1 MKSYQ
6 IGKQKFTEDKL
17 KNMSGTDANALYYAT
32 HQGNKKANTM
42 AFNPGSYVEPDIK
55 TEPTKEEKDQL
66 LRQIQQIRKN
76 MNEPKSVPVL
86 NKPEAKKTV
95 SYVSQKQKDQAN
107 KNKYAFKKG
116 LEEVGNNPM
125 LNGSTSFSSVNNVI
139 DYPNSDKGKYGL
151 GNIDLT
157 NRPQYKNEDGS
168 VSTVRSMSF
177 NEDGKEILVP
187 TIDYDQ
193 YGNPVLLSDEEAID
207 RYHRTGEYLGKF
219 DTVKQANEYAENL
232 HRQQEDLYSDE
243 AFIQRVLDPSYKMT
257 KEEKKRAQEIVSNY
271 EREHA
276 NDANPNATELVFDEE
291 HPDGYMKPL
300 AELSDEEKAEQ
311 ENIYALRD
319 KISKGESALMGATRT
334 TPGVKALLKRDN
346 TGYWDRAD
354 ANAQKQNPLAYYAGL
369 FGNGVLMNNAARYLL
384 NGTGWGNTIDNLFGT
399 NKEGIS
405 EGSRVARQILSDT
418 MKDAP
423 VDLATDILPELGYD
437 IASGKSAGDVAKS
450 TLFNTTVNG
459 GLNAVSA
466 GLGNLDDILDLYRL
480 NRSTKE
486 NLRNL
491 EDIILRNTDEAPVM
505 PKIRDDIDLDNID
518 WGKFIDENAIQN
530 REYLKKI
537 EQDILNSTDE
547 VPTVPMLQKNIDVD
561 NIRWGLGEETA
572 DPNNLLKER
581 EALIESLNAKGTSMQ
596 EMLEK
601 NRQIKELDEL
611 IAEQRPELYRD
622 GRFVGENYKTVD
634 LYNEGDIVDAKPITM
649 DDIHIKT
656 TKGKNKKYYA
666 TFGDDDTP
674 LFTEESSVKASADD
688 IEKAGFVDDSDD
700 IRVVPQ
706 KFDSEEDLR
715 KAIDD
720 FLKKQ
725 PSAEPITESA
735 EQVTKSIE
743 TPEVLKTKRSELN
756 NELDNMLDV
765 VARTNSNSDLAFND
779 KIRDLQN
786 LAHLVEKMKNSTD
799 YENGMQLVRL
809 DGYNS
814 PHINLLNDVAIKQS
828 DNLGLNS
835 LETEEADRIIDIFRK
850 EYNKAFTAK
859 GNVKKNYLTSVD
871 ETPVNSVAKE
881 AELPET
887 NKVVAESKPSNPT
900 LTEEVKPEVKST
912 KDTADKVVD
921 NIVEEAKKDAEN
933 GSNQK
938 VSKAYTNTGKEG
950 GGWNK
955 TEYNK
960 YTDPKNYT
968 YDDVSE
974 VESVNEATR
983 MRDTE
988 GREAFKERVLNKA
1001 NISGAEVDGLMM
1013 EWRETIERAREL
1025 EKQGIDASALWAES
1039 NRIFRKIQTE
1049 ETYNAQAL
1057 QALAKWSRNTP
1068 EGLLMKAEQMVN
1080 KRVQKLKPEKSEA
1093 QKVLDKLLKKHKD
1106 IEFSEQFQKKFL
1118 EEAENVFEMSDMDS
1132 RQAKQAMAKLGQ
1144 MVNDE
1149 IPVKLPE
1156 KVTAYLMDSML
1167 GNFRTLITRNAGGN
1181 VGLNAVEQTIQRPL
1195 AAALDKLVATKTGV
1209 RTQAGLTKDGLI
1221 EYMSGFRKG
1230 LADEWN
1236 DIKTGLHTSRTGE
1249 NTLENAINANRH
1261 VFKNGL
1267 LNKFDSYVKNGL
1279 SVGDRPFY
1287 EAVYNQTLGDYKR
1300 LRSTG
1305 QMGEAINNL
1314 SDEDFAMYAEAAAK
1328 MNALMAVYQN
1338 DSKFA
1343 KALLSLKKG
1352 IGELSEGTI
1361 GVDVLSQ
1368 FSMPFV
1374 KTPANVVDR
1383 AIDYS
1388 PLGLVRNAIRTS
1400 KEGGIGGADFN
1411 QNRFVNELS
1420 RNIIGTGLM
1429 GGAAVGANAG
1439 LMSGSYSDNSEEKQ
1453 AQKRSGMQ
1461 EYALRIPEL
1470 VNGTG
1475 EHQMDISWLP
1485 VVGSNAVAAAAAV
1498 DAYEKGEGNV
1508 AQNIGAGLKEGG
1520 EALFN
1525 QSMFQ
1530 GLQRLFGS
1538 NNSYDNEQG
1547 IVANAIN
1554 TVKQGLGQA
1563 IPSLARQMGQV
1574 IDPYQRD
1581 VSNSNNG
1588 NYDLNSIINNTP
1600 IARQFLLAPKV
1611 GDNGELMMEN
1621 QGRGIGSK
1629 ILENMILPGKIT
1641 EVKENPLDV
1650 EAKRLSD
1657 ETGNTVAYRPRAMRK
1672 DVDTD
1677 EHKLTNDEWV
1687 QYEQNLERA
1696 TTEIGNSII
1705 NSDYYKTATDP
1716 DRERLLDNA
1725 YADVKNAIKSDYNGK
1740 EIDGGA
1746 KVYKEAGGGEAGI
1759 KALTDYYAEKAYAK
1773 EVKNAMGSNSEWA
1786 TALYES
1792 GDEDRIQRYN
1802 EAREIAQEYDVNL
1815 TENNFLR
1822 YEKDGKW
1829 GLKQEL
1835 YYGKKAKDIGIDA
1848 GGNKQFRKLV
1858 DGGVDDR
1865 RIKNAYDDITSVVT
1879 GKDEFDR
1886 DTHLSF
1892 NEKSYDIWDK
1902 YGKQGLEDYAKI
1914 SAAKANFNTYRQAK
1928 KSYPSMTVDKYISVF
1943 NSLDGNTGS
1952 DPDGKIGQGEL
1963 INYYN
1968 SHNVDEKE
1976 VKKMWEAY
1984 GEHSG
1989 DNAWK
1994 KVPVLKYNK
2003 KTGKNEWT
2011 TVKK

>member
-17 KNMSGTDANALYYAT
+17 KNMSGNDANALYYAT

-55 TEPTKEEKDQL
+55 TKPTKEEKDQL

-76 MNEPKSVPVL
+76 MNEPKTVPAL
-86 NKPEAKKTV
+86 NKPEEKKMV
-95 SYVSQKQKDQAN
+95 SYVSQKQKDDMN
-107 KNKYAFKKG
+107 KSKYALKQS
-116 LEEVGNNPM
+116 LDNNSRNPM
-125 LNGSTSFSSVNNVI
+125 LNGSASFSPINNVI
-139 DYPNSDKGKYGL
+139 DYGNSERSKYGL

-168 VSTVRSMSF
+168 ISTVRSMSF

-193 YGNPVLLSDEEAID
+193 YGNPVQLTDEQAID

-219 DTVKQANEYAENL
+219 NTVKEADEYAENL

-271 EREHA
+271 EREHV

-300 AELSDEEKAEQ
+300 AELSEEEKAEQ

-319 KISKGESALMGATRT
+319 KISRGESALMGATRT

-384 NGTGWGNTIDNLFGT
+384 NGTGWGDTIDNLFGT

-450 TLFNTTVNG
+450 TLFNTAVNG
-459 GLNAVSA
+459 GLNGVSA
-466 GLGNLDDILDLYRL
+466 GLGNLDDIFGLYRL
-480 NRSTKE
+480 NKSTKE

-491 EDIILRNTDEAPVM
+491 EDIILKNTDEAPVM

-530 REYLKKI
+530 REYLKRI

-547 VPTVPMLQKNIDVD
+547 VPTVPMLQKNVDVD

-572 DPNNLLKER
+572 DPSALLKER
-581 EALIESLNAKGTSMQ
+581 DDLIASLNQKGLSMN
-596 EMLEK
+596 EMIARNK
-601 NRQIKELDEL
+601 RIKDIDGLL
-611 IAEQRPELYRD
+611 AEQRPELYRD
-622 GRFVGENYKTVD
+622 GKFVGENYKTVD

-674 LFTEESSVKASADD
+674 LFTEESSVKANADD
-688 IEKAGFVDDSDD
+688 IEKAGFVDDSNDV
-700 IRVVPQ
+700 RVVSK
-706 KFDSEEDLR
+706 KFDSEEDLK
-715 KAIDD
+715 KAIDN
-720 FLKKQ
+720 FLEKQ
-725 PSAEPITESA
+725 PSAEQMA
-735 EQVTKSIE
+735 KNAE
-743 TPEVLKTKRSELN
+743 TPIEQTAKNADIVEPNKI
-756 NELDNMLDV
+756 
-765 VARTNSNSDLAFND
+765 VA
-779 KIRDLQN
+779 
-786 LAHLVEKMKNSTD
+786 
-799 YENGMQLVRL
+799 
-809 DGYNS
+809 
-814 PHINLLNDVAIKQS
+814 
-828 DNLGLNS
+828 
-835 LETEEADRIIDIFRK
+835 EEARR
-850 EYNKAFTAK
+850 
-859 GNVKKNYLTSVD
+859 
-871 ETPVNSVAKE
+871 
-881 AELPET
+881 
-887 NKVVAESKPSNPT
+887 NPT
-900 LTEEVKPEVKST
+900 ITEEVKPEAKPT

-950 GGWNK
+950 GGWNEP
-955 TEYNK
+955 EYNK
-960 YTDPKNYT
+960 YTDPNNYT
-968 YDDVSE
+968 YESVDE
-974 VESVNEATR
+974 VESVNRATQ
-983 MRDTE
+983 MRNTE
-988 GREAFKERVLNKA
+988 GREAFKKRVMQKEKLA
-1001 NISGAEVDGLMM
+1001 GYEIDGLMM
-1013 EWRETIERAREL
+1013 EWRETVEEARAL
-1025 EKQGIDASALWAES
+1025 EAQGIDASSLWEES
-1039 NRIFRKIQTE
+1039 NKIFRKIQSE
-1049 ETYNAQAL
+1049 ESNNAQAL

-1068 EGLLMKAEQMVN
+1068 EGMLMQAEQIVN
-1080 KRVQKLKPEKSEA
+1080 KRVQRLKPEKSEA
-1093 QKVLDKLLKKHKD
+1093 QKMLDRILRKHKD
-1106 IEFSEQFQKKFL
+1106 IELSSDFQNNFL
-1118 EEAENVFEMSDMDS
+1118 AKAEDICNMTDMDS
-1132 RQAKQAMAKLGQ
+1132 REAKDAMAELGR
-1144 MVNDE
+1144 MVADQ

-1156 KVTAYLMDSML
+1156 KVTAYLMNNML

-1181 VGLNAVEQTIQRPL
+1181 LGLNAVEQIGQRPL
-1195 AAALDKLVATKTGV
+1195 AAGIDKLVANKTGV
-1209 RTQAGLTKDGLI
+1209 RTQAGLSVDGLI
-1221 EYMSGFRKG
+1221 EYMSGFKKG
-1230 LADEWN
+1230 LADEAH
-1236 DIKTGLHTSRTGE
+1236 DFKTGLHTARSGE
-1249 NTLENAINANRH
+1249 NTLENAVNANKH
-1261 VFKNGL
+1261 AFNGKNPL
-1267 LNKFDSYVKNGL
+1267 SKFLNMKDKLVRTGL

-1287 EAVYNQTLGDYKR
+1287 EAVYNQTIGDYHR
-1300 LRSTG
+1300 LREMG
-1305 QMGEAINNL
+1305 QMGEAIQNL
-1314 SDEDFAMYAEAAAK
+1314 SDADFDLYAKTAASLNGLA
-1328 MNALMAVYQN
+1328 AVYQN
-1338 DSKFA
+1338 NSKFA
-1343 KALLSLKKG
+1343 SALLDFKKA
-1352 IGELSEGTI
+1352 IGELSEGTV

-1388 PLGLVRNAIRTS
+1388 PLGLIRNGIRTAR
-1400 KEGGIGGADFN
+1400 EGGIGGADFN

-1429 GGAAVGANAG
+1429 AGAAGAANAG
-1439 LMSGSYSDNSEEKQ
+1439 RMSGSYSDNQEEKQ

-1461 EYALRIPEL
+1461 EYAWNVPNWVPAL
-1470 VNGTG
+1470 GG
-1475 EHQMDISWLP
+1475 KQMDISWLP

-1498 DAYEKGEGNV
+1498 DAYKNGEGNV
-1508 AQNIGAGLKEGG
+1508 AQNIGTGLKAGG
-1520 EALFN
+1520 EALFD

-1538 NNSYDNEQG
+1538 DNSYNNEEG
-1547 IVANAIN
+1547 IVGNALN
-1554 TVKQGLGQA
+1554 TVKKGVSQV
-1563 IPSLARQMGQV
+1563 IPSLARQAGQV

-1581 VSNSNNG
+1581 ISNSNEG
-1588 NYDLNSIINNTP
+1588 NYDLNSIINNIP
-1600 IARQFLLAPKV
+1600 IARQYLLAPKV

-1621 QGRGIGSK
+1621 QGRNIASK
-1629 ILENMILPGKIT
+1629 ILEDMILPGKLT
-1641 EVKENPLDV
+1641 EVTENPLDV

-1657 ETGNTVAYRPRAMRK
+1657 ETGNTVAYRPKAMRK

-1792 GDEDRIQRYN
+1792 GDEDRIQKYN

-2011 TVKK
+2011 AVKK

>member
-76 MNEPKSVPVL
+76 MNEPKTVPAL
-86 NKPEAKKTV
+86 NKPEEKKMV
-95 SYVSQKQKDQAN
+95 SYVSQKQKDDMN
-107 KNKYAFKKG
+107 KSKYALKQS
-116 LEEVGNNPM
+116 LDNNSRNPM
-125 LNGSTSFSSVNNVI
+125 LNGSAS
-139 DYPNSDKGKYGL
+139 L
-151 GNIDLT
+151 GNSTEDVISKPLDYYERRDLEEESR
-157 NRPQYKNEDGS
+157 NIKARGQGMSAQDNKRLREISDILNGK
-168 VSTVRSMSF
+168 STPEKWVDD
-177 NEDGKEILVP
+177 N
-187 TIDYDQ
+187 T
-193 YGNPVLLSDEEAID
+193 
-207 RYHRTGEYLGKF
+207 
-219 DTVKQANEYAENL
+219 
-232 HRQQEDLYSDE
+232 
-243 AFIQRVLDPSYKMT
+243 FIQKALDPNYKLT
-257 KEEKKRAQEIVSNY
+257 EDEKKRAKQIIRDY
-271 EREHA
+271 ENKHA

-300 AELSDEEKAEQ
+300 AELSEEKKAEQ

-437 IASGKSAGDVAKS
+437 IASGKSAGDVVKS
-450 TLFNTTVNG
+450 TLFNTAVNG
-459 GLNAVSA
+459 GFNGVSA
-466 GLGNLDDILDLYRL
+466 GLGNLDDIFGLYRL
-480 NRSTKE
+480 NKSTKE

-491 EDIILRNTDEAPVM
+491 EDIILKNTDEAPVM

-530 REYLKKI
+530 REYLKRI

-547 VPTVPMLQKNIDVD
+547 VPTVPMLQKNVDVD

-572 DPNNLLKER
+572 DPSALLKER
-581 EALIESLNAKGTSMQ
+581 DDLIASLNQKGLSMN
-596 EMLEK
+596 EMIARNK
-601 NRQIKELDEL
+601 RIKDIDGLL
-611 IAEQRPELYRD
+611 AEQRPDLYRD
-622 GRFVGENYKTVD
+622 GKFVGENYKTFD
-634 LYNEGDIVDAKPITM
+634 TLNEGDIVESKPLTM

-666 TFGDDDTP
+666 TFGEDDTP
-674 LFTEESSVKASADD
+674 LFTKEVGVKENADD
-688 IEKAGFVDDSDD
+688 IEKAGFVDDSMPN
-700 IRVVPQ
+700 VKTVPQ
-706 KFDSEEDLR
+706 EFNSEEEL
-715 KAIDD
+715 KQAIDD

-735 EQVTKSIE
+735 EQVAKNAE
-743 TPEVLKTKRSELN
+743 VPEV
-756 NELDNMLDV
+756 
-765 VARTNSNSDLAFND
+765 
-779 KIRDLQN
+779 
-786 LAHLVEKMKNSTD
+786 
-799 YENGMQLVRL
+799 
-809 DGYNS
+809 
-814 PHINLLNDVAIKQS
+814 
-828 DNLGLNS
+828 
-835 LETEEADRIIDIFRK
+835 
-850 EYNKAFTAK
+850 
-859 GNVKKNYLTSVD
+859 
-871 ETPVNSVAKE
+871 
-881 AELPET
+881 
-887 NKVVAESKPSNPT
+887 NKVIAESTPSNPT
-900 LTEEVKPEVKST
+900 LTEEVKPEAKPT

-950 GGWNK
+950 GGWNES
-955 TEYNK
+955 EYNK
-960 YTDPKNYT
+960 YTDPNNYT
-968 YDDVSE
+968 YESVDE
-974 VESVNEATR
+974 VESVNRATQ
-983 MRDTE
+983 MRNTE
-988 GREAFKERVLNKA
+988 GREAFKKRVMQKEKLA
-1001 NISGAEVDGLMM
+1001 GYEIDGLMM
-1013 EWRETIERAREL
+1013 EWRETVEEARAL
-1025 EKQGIDASALWAES
+1025 EAQGIDASSLWEES
-1039 NRIFRKIQTE
+1039 NKIFRKIQSE
-1049 ETYNAQAL
+1049 ESNNAQAL

-1068 EGLLMKAEQMVN
+1068 EGMLMQAEQIVN
-1080 KRVQKLKPEKSEA
+1080 KRVQRLKPEKSEA
-1093 QKVLDKLLKKHKD
+1093 QKMLDRILRKHKD
-1106 IEFSEQFQKKFL
+1106 IELSSDFQNNFL
-1118 EEAENVFEMSDMDS
+1118 AKAEDICNMTDMDS
-1132 RQAKQAMAKLGQ
+1132 REAKDAMAELGR
-1144 MVNDE
+1144 MVADQ

-1156 KVTAYLMDSML
+1156 KVTAYLMNNML

-1181 VGLNAVEQTIQRPL
+1181 LGLNAVEQIGQRPL
-1195 AAALDKLVATKTGV
+1195 AAGIDKLVANKTGV
-1209 RTQAGLTKDGLI
+1209 RTQAGLTVDGLI
-1221 EYMSGFRKG
+1221 EYMSGFKKG
-1230 LADEWN
+1230 LADEAH
-1236 DIKTGLHTSRTGE
+1236 DFKTGLHTARSGE
-1249 NTLENAINANRH
+1249 NTLENAVNANKH
-1261 VFKNGL
+1261 AFNGKNPL
-1267 LNKFDSYVKNGL
+1267 SKFLNMKDKLVRTGL

-1287 EAVYNQTLGDYKR
+1287 EAVYNQTIGDYHR
-1300 LRSTG
+1300 LREMG
-1305 QMGEAINNL
+1305 QMGEAIQNL
-1314 SDEDFAMYAEAAAK
+1314 SDADFDLYAKTAASLNGLA
-1328 MNALMAVYQN
+1328 AVYQN
-1338 DSKFA
+1338 NSKFA
-1343 KALLSLKKG
+1343 SALLDFKKA
-1352 IGELSEGTI
+1352 IGELSEGTV

-1388 PLGLVRNAIRTS
+1388 PLGLIRNGIRTAR
-1400 KEGGIGGADFN
+1400 EGGIGGADFN

-1429 GGAAVGANAG
+1429 AGAAGAANAG
-1439 LMSGSYSDNSEEKQ
+1439 RMSGSYSDNQEEKQ

-1461 EYALRIPEL
+1461 EYAWNVPNWVPAL
-1470 VNGTG
+1470 GG
-1475 EHQMDISWLP
+1475 KQMDISWLP

-1498 DAYEKGEGNV
+1498 NAYKNGEGNV
-1508 AQNIGAGLKEGG
+1508 AQNIGTGLKAGG
-1520 EALFN
+1520 EALFD

-1538 NNSYDNEQG
+1538 DNSYNNEEG
-1547 IVANAIN
+1547 IVGNALN
-1554 TVKQGLGQA
+1554 TVKKGVSQV
-1563 IPSLARQMGQV
+1563 IPSLARQAGQV

-1581 VSNSNNG
+1581 ISNSNEG
-1588 NYDLNSIINNTP
+1588 NYDLNSIINNIP
-1600 IARQFLLAPKV
+1600 IARQYLLAPKV

-1621 QGRGIGSK
+1621 QGRNIASK
-1629 ILENMILPGKIT
+1629 ILEDMILPGKLT
-1641 EVKENPLDV
+1641 EVTENPLDV

-1657 ETGNTVAYRPRAMRK
+1657 ETGNTVAYRPKAMRK

-1759 KALTDYYAEKAYAK
+1759 KALTDYYADKAYAK

-1792 GDEDRIQRYN
+1792 GDEDRIQKYN

-2011 TVKK
+2011 AVKK

>member
-17 KNMSGTDANALYYAT
+17 KNMSGNDANALYYAT

-76 MNEPKSVPVL
+76 MNEPKTVPAL
-86 NKPEAKKTV
+86 NKPEEKKMV
-95 SYVSQKQKDQAN
+95 SYVSQKQKDDMN
-107 KNKYAFKKG
+107 KSKYALKQS
-116 LEEVGNNPM
+116 LDNNSRNPM
-125 LNGSTSFSSVNNVI
+125 LNGSAS
-139 DYPNSDKGKYGL
+139 L
-151 GNIDLT
+151 GNSTEDVISKPLDYYERRDLEEESR
-157 NRPQYKNEDGS
+157 NIKARGQGMSAQDNKRLREISDILNGK
-168 VSTVRSMSF
+168 STPKKWVDD
-177 NEDGKEILVP
+177 N
-187 TIDYDQ
+187 T
-193 YGNPVLLSDEEAID
+193 
-207 RYHRTGEYLGKF
+207 
-219 DTVKQANEYAENL
+219 
-232 HRQQEDLYSDE
+232 
-243 AFIQRVLDPSYKMT
+243 FIQKALDPNYKLT
-257 KEEKKRAQEIVSNY
+257 EDEKKRAKQIIRDY
-271 EREHA
+271 ENKHA

-300 AELSDEEKAEQ
+300 AELSEDEKAEQ
-311 ENIYALRD
+311 EDIYALRD

-459 GLNAVSA
+459 VLNGVSA
-466 GLGNLDDILDLYRL
+466 GLGNLDDIFGLYRL
-480 NRSTKE
+480 NKSTKE

-491 EDIILRNTDEAPVM
+491 EDIILKNTDEAPVM

-530 REYLKKI
+530 REYLKRI

-547 VPTVPMLQKNIDVD
+547 VPTVPMLQKNVDVD

-572 DPNNLLKER
+572 DPSALLKER
-581 EALIESLNAKGTSMQ
+581 DDLIASLNQKGLSMN
-596 EMLEK
+596 EMIARNK
-601 NRQIKELDEL
+601 RIKDIDGLL
-611 IAEQRPELYRD
+611 AEQRPDLYRD
-622 GRFVGENYKTVD
+622 GKFVGENYKTFD
-634 LYNEGDIVDAKPITM
+634 TLNEGDIVESKPLTM

-666 TFGDDDTP
+666 TFGEDDTP
-674 LFTEESSVKASADD
+674 LFTKEVGVKENADD
-688 IEKAGFVDDSDD
+688 IEKAGFVDDSMPN
-700 IRVVPQ
+700 VKTVPQ
-706 KFDSEEDLR
+706 EFNSEEEL
-715 KAIDD
+715 KQAIDD

-735 EQVTKSIE
+735 EQVAKNAE
-743 TPEVLKTKRSELN
+743 VPE
-756 NELDNMLDV
+756 
-765 VARTNSNSDLAFND
+765 A
-779 KIRDLQN
+779 
-786 LAHLVEKMKNSTD
+786 
-799 YENGMQLVRL
+799 
-809 DGYNS
+809 
-814 PHINLLNDVAIKQS
+814 
-828 DNLGLNS
+828 
-835 LETEEADRIIDIFRK
+835 
-850 EYNKAFTAK
+850 
-859 GNVKKNYLTSVD
+859 
-871 ETPVNSVAKE
+871 
-881 AELPET
+881 
-887 NKVVAESKPSNPT
+887 NKVVAESAPSNPT
-900 LTEEVKPEVKST
+900 LTEEVKPEAKPT

-950 GGWNK
+950 GGWNES
-955 TEYNK
+955 EYNK
-960 YTDPKNYT
+960 YTDPNNYT
-968 YDDVSE
+968 YESVDE
-974 VESVNEATR
+974 VESVNRATQ
-983 MRDTE
+983 MRNTE
-988 GREAFKERVLNKA
+988 GREAFKKRVMQKEKLA
-1001 NISGAEVDGLMM
+1001 GYEIDGLMM
-1013 EWRETIERAREL
+1013 EWRETVEEARAL
-1025 EKQGIDASALWAES
+1025 EAQGIDASSLWEES
-1039 NRIFRKIQTE
+1039 NKIFRKIQSE
-1049 ETYNAQAL
+1049 ESNNAQAL

-1068 EGLLMKAEQMVN
+1068 EGMLMQAEQIVN
-1080 KRVQKLKPEKSEA
+1080 KRVQRLKPEKSEA
-1093 QKVLDKLLKKHKD
+1093 QKMLDRILRKHKD
-1106 IEFSEQFQKKFL
+1106 IELSSDFQNNFL
-1118 EEAENVFEMSDMDS
+1118 AKAEDICNMTDMDS
-1132 RQAKQAMAKLGQ
+1132 REAKDAMAELGR
-1144 MVNDE
+1144 MVADQ

-1156 KVTAYLMDSML
+1156 KVTAYLMNNML

-1181 VGLNAVEQTIQRPL
+1181 LGLNAVEQIGQRPL
-1195 AAALDKLVATKTGV
+1195 AAGIDKLVANKTGV
-1209 RTQAGLTKDGLI
+1209 RTQAGLTVDGLI
-1221 EYMSGFRKG
+1221 EYMSGFKKG
-1230 LADEWN
+1230 FADEAH
-1236 DIKTGLHTSRTGE
+1236 DFKTGLHTARSGE
-1249 NTLENAINANRH
+1249 NTLENAVNANKH
-1261 VFKNGL
+1261 AFNGKNPL
-1267 LNKFDSYVKNGL
+1267 SKFLNMKDKLVRTGL

-1287 EAVYNQTLGDYKR
+1287 EAVYNQTIGDYHR
-1300 LRSTG
+1300 LREMG
-1305 QMGEAINNL
+1305 QMGEAIQNL
-1314 SDEDFAMYAEAAAK
+1314 SDADFDLYAKTAASLNGLA
-1328 MNALMAVYQN
+1328 AVYQN
-1338 DSKFA
+1338 NSKFA
-1343 KALLSLKKG
+1343 SALLDFKKA
-1352 IGELSEGTI
+1352 IGELSEGTV

-1388 PLGLVRNAIRTS
+1388 PLGLIRNGIRTAR
-1400 KEGGIGGADFN
+1400 EGGIGGADFN

-1429 GGAAVGANAG
+1429 AGAAGAANAG
-1439 LMSGSYSDNSEEKQ
+1439 RMSGSYSDNQEEKQ

-1461 EYALRIPEL
+1461 EYAWNVPNWVPAL
-1470 VNGTG
+1470 GG
-1475 EHQMDISWLP
+1475 KQMDISWLP

-1498 DAYEKGEGNV
+1498 DAYKNGEGNV
-1508 AQNIGAGLKEGG
+1508 AQNIGTGLKAGG
-1520 EALFN
+1520 EALFD

-1538 NNSYDNEQG
+1538 DNSYNNEEG
-1547 IVANAIN
+1547 IVGNALN
-1554 TVKQGLGQA
+1554 TVKKGVSQV
-1563 IPSLARQMGQV
+1563 IPSLARQAGQV

-1581 VSNSNNG
+1581 ISNSNEG
-1588 NYDLNSIINNTP
+1588 NYDLNSIINNIP
-1600 IARQFLLAPKV
+1600 IARQYLLAPKV

-1621 QGRGIGSK
+1621 QGRNIASK
-1629 ILENMILPGKIT
+1629 ILEDMILPGKLT
-1641 EVKENPLDV
+1641 EVTENPLDV

-1657 ETGNTVAYRPRAMRK
+1657 ETGNTVAYRPKAMRK

-1792 GDEDRIQRYN
+1792 GDEDRIQKYN

-2011 TVKK
+2011 AVKK